1 MRIFWIIVLCF
12 SITVSLFSQEDE
24 DSLLIDEDTKTL
36 LSDDISI
43 SGFGSPFLSY
53 TELCNQKAYIAG
65 GGGALLFAGK
75 FYIGGYGSGMMN
87 DFVAMKGEYKD
98 TKLEFGHSGLWL
110 GYFFLCDKLIS
121 PEVSV
126 MAGWG
131 SMSVKNLSGYINPDK
146 YDGFSVFI
154 PSAQINVRILQYFKI
169 GAGASYRK
177 VSGLSFSDYNGEEFS
192 GPEIF
197 MSLKIGLF

>member
-1 MRIFWIIVLCF
+1 MRIFLIIVLCVF
-12 SITVSLFSQEDE
+12 SSASLFSQEDE
-24 DSLLIDEDTKTL
+24 DSLLIDDTKTL

-43 SGFGSPFLSY
+43 SGFGSLFFSY
-53 TELCNQKAYIAG
+53 TELCNQKAYITG

-75 FYIGGYGSGMMN
+75 FYIGGYGSGMLN
-87 DFVAMKGEYKD
+87 DFIAKKGEYID

-110 GYFFLCDKLIS
+110 GCFFLNDKLIN

-146 YDGFSVFI
+146 YDGFSVVI
-154 PSAQINVRILQYFKI
+154 PSAQINIRILQYFKI
-169 GAGASYRK
+169 GVGASYRK
-177 VSGLSFSDYNGEEFS
+177 VSGLSFSDYTGKEFS

-197 MSLKIGLF
+197 MALKIGLF